1 MAVSAIT
8 RSRKLLGKLYES
20 HLSSYHQVFVSPNCE
35 VKTEMVTFTSEGL
48 NMVMIAVVL
57 AVITSIML
65 IFAIALC
72 CRRKGR
78 QYEIVSVL
86 SPSKYLASAG
96 LISSRGW
103 RGDTASDIPASL
115 FPKHVQVDPV
125 SSHQNCHHSPNHLQG
140 LHASGNLAFVKD
152 FEAFQRSN
160 NEFRGTEAGAVVA
173 HVDTWE
179 AASAFICV
187 LSSSPLS
194 DRSVWRTIW
203 EAQVEL
209 LLTFISSSASDDL
222 ALFSS
227 SKFIG
232 SYQLQLESER
242 EMGDFLVRT
251 LKVRNRGTTRTVTQ
265 LVFLTWPDWDA
276 NQGPSKSSFLAFLR
290 ESSVIQNQSTRPG
303 PVLVWS
309 GGCGPDPAIFW
320 MCLDTMA
327 RMIRSSG
334 DTNLSHYTKYLATN
348 HRLQLSSHHMYIQL
362 HDMLAWAVQHN
373 KLEHQHSVRYI

>member
-1 MAVSAIT
+1 MSAIS
-8 RSRKLLGKLYES
+8 RSRRRPGKLYES
-20 HLSSYHQVFVSPNCE
+20 QLSSYHQVFVSPACE
-35 VKTEMVTFTSEGL
+35 VKTELVTFTSEGL
-48 NMVMIAVVL
+48 NMVLIAVVL

-65 IFAIALC
+65 IFATALC

-78 QYEIVSVL
+78 QYELVSVL

-96 LISSRGW
+96 LLSSRGW
-103 RGDTASDIPASL
+103 RGDTASDIPSSL
-115 FPKHVQVDPV
+115 FPKHVQV
-125 SSHQNCHHSPNHLQG
+125 SSSSCQNSPILPFNPSNHFQG

-152 FEAFQRSN
+152 FEAFQQSN
-160 NEFRGTEAGAVVA
+160 NEFSGSGAARPEAGTVVA
-173 HVDTWE
+173 HVDSWE

-187 LSSSPLS
+187 LSASPLS
-194 DRSVWRTIW
+194 DRTVWRTIW

-209 LLTFISSSASDDL
+209 LVTFISGQAGDDL

-232 SYQLQLESER
+232 SYQVQLESER

-251 LKVRNRGTTRTVTQ
+251 VKVRNRGTTRSLTQ
-265 LVFLTWPDWDA
+265 LVFLSWPDC
-276 NQGPSKSSFLAFLR
+276 GPSKSSFLAFLR
-290 ESSVIQNQSTRPG
+290 ESSLLQATRRAPG

-309 GGCGPDPAIFW
+309 GCGPDPALYW
-320 MCLDTMA
+320 MCLDTMS

-334 DTNLSHYTKYLATN
+334 DTNLSHYSRHLALK
-348 HRLQLSSHHMYIQL
+348 HRLQLSSPQMYIQL

-373 KLEHQHSVRYI
+373 KLELQ